1 MVRRF
6 YNDGG
11 GVFMEPIIE
20 LNQVSK
26 LFKNKMAVNRVS
38 FSIQKGEVVA
48 ILGPNGAGKTT
59 TMMMM
64 LGLLEPT
71 DGSVQLFGI
80 HPKAKAVREKIGA
93 LLQEV
98 SVIDAL
104 KVREVIQLFRSYY
117 PHPLSYEELVAFTG
131 FTKDELQKRANK
143 LSGGQKRRLGFALAM
158 AGNPDVLFFDEPTVG
173 MDVTS
178 RKLFWST
185 VRDLRDRGKTIL
197 FTTHY
202 LQEADDI
209 AERVILFHEGNII
222 GDGTPKSIKASLLK
236 QSVSFTPISAISFEK
251 LKNLPHVA
259 DVYEKNGRIFLLTDH
274 TDGVLASIFAQKLSV
289 QNIEIERGRLEDAF
303 EQLVEKREVI

>member
-1 MVRRF
+1 MIVEV
-6 YNDGG
+6 
-11 GVFMEPIIE
+11 VFVEPIIE
-20 LNQVSK
+20 LNEVSK
-26 LFKNKMAVNRVS
+26 VFKNKMAVDQVS
-38 FSIQKGEVVA
+38 FSIQKGEIVA

-71 DGSVQLFGI
+71 KGSVRVFGKD
-80 HPKAKAVREKIGA
+80 PKEKSVREKIGA

-104 KVREVIQLFRSYY
+104 KVREVIHLFRSYY
-117 PHPLSYEELVAFTG
+117 PQPLSFEELVAFTG

-158 AGNPDVLFFDEPTVG
+158 AGSPDVLFFDEPTVG

-178 RKLFWST
+178 RKLFWNT
-185 VRDLRDRGKTIL
+185 VTELKDRGKTIL

-209 AERVILFHEGNII
+209 GERVILFHEGKII
-222 GDGTPKSIKASLLK
+222 SDGTPKSIKARLLT
-236 QSVSFTPISAISFEK
+236 QVVSFTPIHTLNMQEIR
-251 LKNLPHVA
+251 NIPHVT
-259 DVYEKNGRIFLLTDH
+259 DVYEKDGRLYALTDN
-274 TDGVLASIFAQKLSV
+274 TDMVLAALFKRNLPI

-303 EQLVEKREVI
+303 EQLVEKREAM

>member
-1 MVRRF
+1 MVDRF

-26 LFKNKMAVNRVS
+26 LFKNKMAVNQVS
-38 FSIQKGEVVA
+38 LSIQKGEVVA

-71 DGSVQLFGI
+71 DGSVQLFGS

-117 PHPLSYEELVAFTG
+117 PQPLSYEELVAFTG

-178 RKLFWST
+178 RKLFWRT

-222 GDGTPKSIKASLLK
+222 GDGTPKSIKARLLK
-236 QSVSFTPISAISFEK
+236 QSVSFTPISAISHEE
-251 LKNLPHVA
+251 LKNLPYVT

>member
-1 MVRRF
+1 
-6 YNDGG
+6 
-11 GVFMEPIIE
+11 MEPIIE
-20 LNQVSK
+20 LLQVSK
-26 LFKNKMAVNRVS
+26 LFKNKKAVDQIS

-64 LGLLEPT
+64 LGLLEPS
-71 DGSVQLFGI
+71 DGSVELFGQS
-80 HPKAKAVREKIGA
+80 PKEKTTREKIGA

-104 KVREVIQLFRSYY
+104 KVREIIQLFRSYY
-117 PHPLSYEELVAFTG
+117 PQPLSYEELVTFTG

-178 RKLFWST
+178 RKLFWNT
-185 VRDLRDRGKTIL
+185 VNELKMRGKTIL

-209 AERVILFHEGNII
+209 AERVILFDKGKII
-222 GDGTPKSIKASLLK
+222 GDGTPQNIKAKLLK
-236 QSVSFTPISAISFEK
+236 QSVSFTPISVISFEEIR
-251 LKNLPHVA
+251 NIAHVT
-259 DVYEKNGRIFLLTDH
+259 DVYEKNGRIYVLTDN
-274 TDGVLASIFAQKLSV
+274 TDAVLASIFDRKLPV
-289 QNIEIERGRLEDAF
+289 QHIEIERGRLEDAF
-303 EQLVEKREVI
+303 EQLVEKREAI